1 MKYLLLKLSP
11 GVLSLTPVKSGR
23 RAVFGAP
30 CSFELPPDL
39 RGGAAFS
46 NLPAL
51 AEFVKQCRRDARL
64 PGKAIVFC
72 LEDENVVSKEYQH
85 PPCKPRDLVA
95 LSKLEAE
102 SVLSDDVDDY
112 LIRNCEY
119 GEVNERSGKLKSSL
133 FAVRSGLITEIC
145 RMFAV
150 HGMKVVKIVPPIAGL
165 LYATKHLA
173 DCRDGTVAVLDLDF
187 EKTRLLVLH
196 NGFPLFQRTFEGI
209 YEEIIGLI
217 MRGQS
222 FPFREAEAIARTFGQ
237 PTGLPAEVLR
247 PVTDLLDASA
257 SEVIRNIRMV
267 LSSDRLEL
275 NRIYLCGPM
284 SVLPGYAEFWNS
296 LSLDVPLENIGA
308 HVAADHMPRTSPQAN
323 RSGLKPA
330 AYFSF
335 WGLLRAK
342 KAENFDF
349 LTLTRV
355 RRNRTAVHVAAL
367 TALTLFAFAIMAL
380 QPALYVLKSRQIALD
395 QTTLANPSFAKIQ
408 SLTDRRD
415 SLASQAAAAET
426 ERSALPYGKSKTED
440 CMKKLYSQIA
450 SGGGTITTCSL
461 NNTSGSIAVTFT
473 VSDYDHFLEVKHS
486 VEAGN
491 SFGIAIPFTA
501 SAQTNKGFLCNVML
515 SVKGFVP
522 FGGTEKGGAAK

>member
-64 PGKAIVFC
+64 SGKQIIFC
-72 LEDENVVSKEYQH
+72 LEDENVVGKEYQH
-85 PPCKPRDLVA
+85 PPCRQRDLPA
-95 LSKLEAE
+95 LAKLEAE

-112 LIRNCEY
+112 LIQNCEY
-119 GEVNERSGKLKSSL
+119 GEVSERSGKLKSSL
-133 FAVRSGLITEIC
+133 FAVRSGLVSEIC
-145 RMFAV
+145 RMFAA
-150 HGMKVVKIVPPIAGL
+150 HGMKVIKIVPPIGGL
-165 LYATKHLA
+165 LYAAKHFA
-173 DCRDGTVAVLDLDF
+173 DCRGGTVAVLDLDF
-187 EKTRLLVLH
+187 EKTRLLVMH
-196 NGFPLFQRTFEGI
+196 NGFPIFQRTFEGF
-209 YEEIIGLI
+209 YEEIIGII

-222 FPFREAEAIARTFGQ
+222 LPFREAEAIARTFGQ

-247 PVTDLLDASA
+247 PVNDLLDASA

-275 NRIYLCGPM
+275 SRIFLCGPM
-284 SVLPGYAEFWNS
+284 SVLPGYTEFWNS
-296 LSLDVPLENIGA
+296 LSLDVPLDNIGA

-330 AYFSF
+330 AFFSF

-349 LTLTRV
+349 LTLTRG
-355 RRNRTAVHVAAL
+355 RRNKMAMHVAAL
-367 TALTLFAFAIMAL
+367 TVLTLFAFAIMAL
-380 QPALYVLKSRQIALD
+380 QPALYVLKSRQIAQD
-395 QTTLANPSFAKIQ
+395 QTALANPSFAKVQ
-408 SLTDRRD
+408 SLTNRRD
-415 SLASQAAAAET
+415 SLASQTAAAEA
-426 ERSALPYGKSKTED
+426 EHSALPYGKSKAENS
-440 CMKKLYSQIA
+440 MKKLYSQITA
-450 SGGGTITTCSL
+450 GGGTITTCSL
-461 NNTSGSIAVTFT
+461 DNTSGSIAVTFT
-473 VSDYDHFLEVKHS
+473 APNYDSFLKIKHS

-491 SFGIAIPFTA
+491 YFSVAIPFTA
-501 SAQTNKGFLCNVML
+501 ASQTKVFLCNVTL
-515 SVKGFVP
+515 NVKGFVP